1 VSVSQ
6 IKAVDNGRPQ
16 KSSTTRLHI
25 EWIPKPV
32 PPTEPIYFEEAFFSF
47 TVMESDPVAHMIG
60 VIAVEPLG
68 TPLWFD
74 ITGKDAFRAFIIR
87 NKCMESEILEG
98 SLQIGFLIALLNNAR
113 FWHSLAIDAWF
124 FPLFRCKSK

>member
-1 VSVSQ
+1 MSVSQ

-32 PPTEPIYFEEAFFSF
+32 PPTEPIYFEESFFSF

-74 ITGKDAFRAFIIR
+74 ITGKDALRAFIIR
-87 NKCMESEILEG
+87 NKCMESEIYWRTHC
-98 SLQIGFLIALLNNAR
+98 SLVLITLLNSAR
-113 FWHSLAIDAWF
+113 L
-124 FPLFRCKSK
+124 

>member
-1 VSVSQ
+1 MSVSQ

-32 PPTEPIYFEEAFFSF
+32 PPTEPIYFEETFFSF

-74 ITGKDAFRAFIIR
+74 ITGKGALRASIIR

-98 SLQIGFLIALLNNAR
+98 SWQLLLIMLLNNAK
-113 FWHSLAIDAWF
+113 F
-124 FPLFRCKSK
+124 